1 MAKIDTNK
9 FIPQNRTENRG
20 LSSQRVS
27 VSSGVS
33 SGSAPNINPS
43 DVKPEGSENQPKKTL
58 LLEVIDIRKN
68 LLLILKLVKGNNSLL
83 KKSEERQRKEQE
95 QQKFQEKE
103 LKSEEKK
110 NKLIPDFK
118 PTEFPKMGFLDRI
131 KQFLFYTVLGAAF
144 TKFGKHIP
152 QVLGLLKNLGPA
164 FTTFENI
171 TGNILNGF
179 VDFVGFGYKAYDK
192 VKEIIVGISGDETEK
207 RLQEFDKQFN
217 TFANLAI
224 IAGMAAAGSTDFS
237 GGSGK
242 KERLGVDKQTG
253 QRVSKR
259 AQARYLNQYGQD
271 AYIKKFGKRSFTGLT
286 GKAPSRFAGRLAGKA
301 LGKVPIIGGLVDFI
315 ISTVI
320 FKENP
325 GRAAA
330 KAVGATIGS
339 ALGTFVPV
347 PFAGTILGGILGDI
361 VGGALYDS
369 LVGGDKLKAKAQGGQ
384 ATRGGKRVSAPIKRT
399 IKRTRTKPT
408 RIKPQRTIPGKD
420 VGGRKQIEK
429 LFPSPTNPRQKNPLG
444 TLENA
449 SKNYKE
455 RVPLIGGIMGAAID
469 STMGQR
475 PDPTTFKRIG
485 TGFGHLIQNA
495 IDAETNGTIA
505 GIQNQIVGLAAGGMV
520 PRTLSTNENIGM
532 KIGESIGKALEAMV
546 NSQVNN
552 TLQSIRQQ
560 FTKEDY
566 MTPGGGVPDGGDVP
580 GAEISG
586 NQQQAAND
594 LIEYFTKLYGRN
606 AAIGIVANLLRESGL
621 RTYAPEGG
629 FNGMAQWD
637 DNRWSKLV
645 AWANSKGKDPMS
657 RSTQAEYIA
666 IELNQSGTGNRIKNA
681 KTPEDAASIFYNE
694 FERAAYSKPIK
705 GNAYNPDNPHERK
718 NRAFI
723 ATLTGKGAAGPE
735 AMVTGGVKPSQI
747 PLTSGQGWRWGK
759 IHKGIDLDGGDNSPI
774 SSAQD
779 AKVVFAGDKNDGYG
793 NTVVLRYSNGAET
806 RFAHLNRINVRT
818 GQQLKAGQLIGTQ
831 GNTGASKGSH
841 LHFEYYP
848 RGGAMSY
855 EGYGNA
861 ASVKDSYFRYGGNV
875 KPKVLSKPAD
885 PANKPSAVSGA
896 VTGYG
901 KVGTA
906 EYFYSNKKY
915 WERKNGQTKE
925 ISARSY
931 AAIRTNHS
939 GSFGIAPGI
948 DANKLK
954 LPDGGYRP
962 KSDYQASLAPSSS
975 QKIASGLNQQASY
988 ELAGG
993 FTLARQTMI
1002 IEKSIPTPVGG
1013 GIVNNIAST
1022 QAFNQTQATLA
1033 NA

>member
-33 SGSAPNINPS
+33 SGSTPNINPS
-43 DVKPEGSENQPKKTL
+43 DVKPEGNENQSKKTL
-58 LLEVIDIRKN
+58 LSEVIEIRKN

-192 VKEIIVGISGDETEK
+192 VKEIIVGISGDDTEK

-217 TFANLAI
+217 TFANLAL
-224 IAGMAAAGSTDFS
+224 IAGMTAAGSADFS
-237 GGSGK
+237 GGGGK

-320 FKENP
+320 FKEKP

-399 IKRTRTKPT
+399 IKRTRPKPT
-408 RIKPQRTIPGKD
+408 KIKPQKTIPGKD
-420 VGGRKQIEK
+420 VGGREEIKK

-566 MTPGGGVPDGGDVP
+566 MTPGGGAPDGGGGAGGGMLPGDAPPEVKAALEAIA
-580 GAEISG
+580 GAEGGWDSVNPG
-586 NQQQAAND
+586 KVV
-594 LIEYFTKLYGRN
+594 T
-606 AAIGIVANLLRESGL
+606 GL
-621 RTYAPEGG
+621 RNMTIAQAREVGMNQRAIAGSGALGKFQQLPVYNGVNILKQRAEAAGLNYERDKFNEENQTKIARAYIAGIYPGG
-629 FNGMAQWD
+629 EVQLIQDA
-637 DNRWSKLV
+637 R
-645 AWANSKGKDPMS
+645 KDPM
-657 RSTQAEYIA
+657 I
-666 IELNQSGTGNRIKNA
+666 L
-681 KTPEDAASIFYNE
+681 
-694 FERAAYSKPIK
+694 
-705 GNAYNPDNPHERK
+705 
-718 NRAFI
+718 
-723 ATLTGKGAAGPE
+723 
-735 AMVTGGVKPSQI
+735 
-747 PLTSGQGWRWGK
+747 
-759 IHKGIDLDGGDNSPI
+759 
-774 SSAQD
+774 
-779 AKVVFAGDKNDGYG
+779 
-793 NTVVLRYSNGAET
+793 
-806 RFAHLNRINVRT
+806 
-818 GQQLKAGQLIGTQ
+818 
-831 GNTGASKGSH
+831 
-841 LHFEYYP
+841 
-848 RGGAMSY
+848 
-855 EGYGNA
+855 
-861 ASVKDSYFRYGGNV
+861 
-875 KPKVLSKPAD
+875 
-885 PANKPSAVSGA
+885 
-896 VTGYG
+896 
-901 KVGTA
+901 
-906 EYFYSNKKY
+906 
-915 WERKNGQTKE
+915 
-925 ISARSY
+925 
-931 AAIRTNHS
+931 
-939 GSFGIAPGI
+939 
-948 DANKLK
+948 ANKLK
-954 LPDGGYRP
+954 GVYPSLPGGSQPNVHTSGYLSRYQQSLEKYKVTLSHGRIPKADYIKGVLDESGEPGFDVTWKGNNNIAILPGKVKEVGKLYGSGYGNVVVVESIDPVNGKKVDVLYSHFPDGGISVTPGQQVNTGQVLGRMGKPGEPGIGNITGQHASIDFYEHNKNSKYSRWQGLSREIINSAKTGSNLSNRPTPTPKSDTRPQSPPPAQVRTKPTRPSWTPAGLEKLPDGTYR
-962 KSDYQASLAPSSS
+962 KRASLAPSTSP
-975 QKIASGLNQQASY
+975 KIASGLNQETTY
-988 ELAGG
+988 GG
-993 FTLARQTMI
+993 IKETIIARLPIPIPQPTL
-1002 IEKSIPTPVGG
+1002 IPTGG

-1022 QAFNQTQATLA
+1022 QSFNQTQATLA

>member
-9 FIPQNRTENRG
+9 FRPQNRTENRG

-33 SGSAPNINPS
+33 SGSTPNINPS
-43 DVKPEGSENQPKKTL
+43 DVKPEENETQPKKTL
-58 LLEVIDIRKN
+58 LSEVIEIRRN

-164 FTTFENI
+164 FTTFETI

-192 VKEIIVGISGDETEK
+192 VKEIIVGISGDDTEK

-224 IAGMAAAGSTDFS
+224 IAGMTAAGSADFS
-237 GGSGK
+237 GGGGK

-320 FKENP
+320 FKEKP

-399 IKRTRTKPT
+399 IKRTRPKPT
-408 RIKPQRTIPGKD
+408 KIKPQKTIPGKD
-420 VGGRKQIEK
+420 VGGREEIKK

-566 MTPGGGVPDGGDVP
+566 MTPGGGAPDGGGGDGDGSVFD
-580 GAEISG
+580 GDYKEIL
-586 NQQQAAND
+586 D
-594 LIEYFTKLYGRN
+594 LI
-606 AAIGIVANLLRESGL
+606 ASV
-621 RTYAPEGG
+621 EGG
-629 FNGMAQWD
+629 YD
-637 DNRWSKLV
+637 S
-645 AWANSKGKDPMS
+645 
-657 RSTQAEYIA
+657 
-666 IELNQSGTGNRIKNA
+666 LNVG
-681 KTPEDAASIFYNE
+681 
-694 FERAAYSKPIK
+694 
-705 GNAYNPDNPHERK
+705 
-718 NRAFI
+718 
-723 ATLTGKGAAGPE
+723 GAAGGTI
-735 AMVTGGVKPSQI
+735 AYGSSTATKQFGKPFSQMTVEQVMQ
-747 PLTSGQGWRWGK
+747 LQKEGK
-759 IHKGIDLDGGDNSPI
+759 IHATGRYQIIKTTLEGLMSGSYGNTGVKKTDFYNAETQDRLGIALVNYRLRTGANVRNFRSEWIGLRKIDDQKLQRAIDKAKGGNIGTIRLKGLPPTGTLPGQQYGDPRGGGRKHAGVDF
-774 SSAQD
+774 D
-779 AKVVFAGDKNDGYG
+779 AGLNDTFYSRIGGEVIYAANAGGGYG
-793 NTVVLRYSNGAET
+793 NVVDVYNKQLNVTERIAEGTQNLVTVGQKIKPGTPVQRGTHQTGVFHYEIRKGRATGSGDFSGTINPLKFLNSLQKKTQSPNIAKPDT
-806 RFAHLNRINVRT
+806 RPSSPPPTQVRT
-818 GQQLKAGQLIGTQ
+818 NPTRDQW
-831 GNTGASKGSH
+831 
-841 LHFEYYP
+841 
-848 RGGAMSY
+848 
-855 EGYGNA
+855 
-861 ASVKDSYFRYGGNV
+861 
-875 KPKVLSKPAD
+875 KPEQ
-885 PANKPSAVSGA
+885 SGL
-896 VTGYG
+896 
-901 KVGTA
+901 
-906 EYFYSNKKY
+906 E
-915 WERKNGQTKE
+915 Q
-925 ISARSY
+925 
-931 AAIRTNHS
+931 
-939 GSFGIAPGI
+939 
-948 DANKLK
+948 
-954 LPDGGYRP
+954 LPDGTYR
-962 KSDYQASLAPSSS
+962 KRASLAPASS

-988 ELAGG
+988 EIAGG

-1002 IEKSIPTPVGG
+1002 IEKSMPTPVGG

-1022 QAFNQTQATLA
+1022 QSFNQTQATLA

>member
-27 VSSGVS
+27 VSSGIS
-33 SGSAPNINPS
+33 SGSTPNINPS
-43 DVKPEGSENQPKKTL
+43 DVKPEGNENQSKKTL
-58 LLEVIDIRKN
+58 LSEVIEIRRN

-192 VKEIIVGISGDETEK
+192 VKEIIVGISGDDTEK

-224 IAGMAAAGSTDFS
+224 IAGMTAAGSADFS
-237 GGSGK
+237 GGGGK

-546 NSQVNN
+546 NSQVNQ

-560 FTKEDY
+560 FTKENY
-566 MTPGGGVPDGGDVP
+566 MTPGGGAPDGGDVP
-580 GAEISG
+580 GAEISE

-594 LIEYFTKLYGRN
+594 LVEYFTKIYGRN

-657 RSTQAEYIA
+657 RSTQAEYIV

-694 FERAAYSKPIK
+694 FERAAYSRPIK

-723 ATLTGKGAAGPE
+723 ATLTGKGTAGPE

-747 PLTSGQGWRWGK
+747 EMTSGQGMRRHPITGEWK
-759 IHKGIDLDGGDNSPI
+759 EHKGIDLVGNDGSPI

-779 AKVVFAGDKNDGYG
+779 AKVVFAGDKKDGYG
-793 NTVVLRYSNGAET
+793 NVVVLRYSNGAET
-806 RFAHLNRINVRT
+806 RFAHLKTLNVRT
-818 GQQLKAGQLIGTQ
+818 GQAIKAGQMIGRQ
-831 GNTGASKGSH
+831 GSTGSSTASH

-855 EGYGNA
+855 KGHGNA

-885 PANKPSAVSGA
+885 PANKPSAASKPDTRPSSPPPTQV
-896 VTGYG
+896 
-901 KVGTA
+901 
-906 EYFYSNKKY
+906 
-915 WERKNGQTKE
+915 
-925 ISARSY
+925 
-931 AAIRTNHS
+931 RTNLTRPSWTPEQS
-939 GSFGIAPGI
+939 G
-948 DANKLK
+948 LK
-954 LPDGGYRP
+954 KRPDGT
-962 KSDYQASLAPSSS
+962 YQRSASLAQPTP
-975 QKIASGLNQQASY
+975 QKIAAGLDQ
-988 ELAGG
+988 ELHY
-993 FTLARQTMI
+993 TNTERTIIARQLISTPQLTPF
-1002 IEKSIPTPVGG
+1002 PTGG

-1022 QAFNQTQATLA
+1022 QSFNQTQATLA